1 MSSSA
6 PTLAEVL
13 ERHPDEVKR
22 LLRLFV
28 EAMNFE
34 NEPLSFQVTEE
45 ASQLKEALSA
55 GQLRVLRYLPSH
67 LSAPEI
73 GRELNLSINTV
84 KAHLRE
90 IYAKLDVH
98 RRSDAVESARR
109 LRLLT
114 RPLQPAL

>member
-1 MSSSA
+1 MSGNA
-6 PTLAEVL
+6 LTLAEVL
-13 ERHPDEVKR
+13 DRHPDEVER

-28 EAMNFE
+28 EAMNLE
-34 NEPLSFQVTEE
+34 HEPLRFQVTEE
-45 ASQLKEALSA
+45 ASQLNETLSA
-55 GQLRVLRYLPSH
+55 GQLRALRYLPSH

-84 KAHLRE
+84 KTHLRE

-98 RRSDAVESARR
+98 RRGDAVERARR

-114 RPLQPAL
+114 RPLRPAL